1 MINRKTLVIFIIIG
15 VPIDLLSELSIGIVT
30 DSEKFPAARPNTCHW
45 RPYSFKDFL
54 AFSYQIHQHRDN
66 WWKYFQFLDFRECA
80 TRQNVFFLPI
90 FFRIMISGLVVY
102 LMMHVLLYFW
112 YNFLVQ
118 CWWHPST
125 ISVLLWPKVWLKI
138 LRSLVSSRIMAEN
151 PDILMASLILSACT
165 VCNILLFQQF
175 ETKRHYPVFHIFSL
189 FQIRPIVKLM

>member
-15 VPIDLLSELSIGIVT
+15 VPIDLLSDLSIGIVT

-54 AFSYQIHQHRDN
+54 AFSYQIHQHRDS

-90 FFRIMISGLVVY
+90 FFRIMISVLVVY

-112 YNFLVQ
+112 YNFGTMLV
-118 CWWHPST
+118 T
-125 ISVLLWPKVWLKI
+125 SVNNIYATMTQVMTKNSQEPGKQSHHGGK
-138 LRSLVSSRIMAEN
+138 SRHFNGKSDCECMYS
-151 PDILMASLILSACT
+151 M
-165 VCNILLFQQF
+165 
-175 ETKRHYPVFHIFSL
+175 
-189 FQIRPIVKLM
+189 